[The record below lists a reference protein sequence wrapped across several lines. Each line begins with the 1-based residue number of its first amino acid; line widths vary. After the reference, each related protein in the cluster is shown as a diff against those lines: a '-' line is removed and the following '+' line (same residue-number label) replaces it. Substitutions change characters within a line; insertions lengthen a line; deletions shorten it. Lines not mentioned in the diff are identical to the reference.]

1 MALAPGVLL
10 GVGVGLT
17 IWVTVASYSPVPFAD
32 FWGEFPFL
40 ERALAGHVRL
50 ADLWAQ
56 ANEHRIF
63 LPRLQFLLDYSL
75 FDGTNVF
82 LFAVIFLSC
91 LLIAC
96 ALAAI
101 VWRETHDWLT
111 TWVFFA
117 AAAIAMLS
125 PAATEN
131 LTWAFQ
137 VGFVQAFL
145 FGTAA
150 ILAIV
155 LAARSGPG
163 MRPQQMWI
171 AVAALGALAATYSLA
186 NGLLLWP
193 LLVVI
198 ALALRLG
205 YRSTGLLAGVG
216 LAATFSYLWHF
227 DSSAGPE
234 AYGENLKQP
243 VAMLKYVAVYL
254 GSPLRPLD
262 VYAAAFVGVI
272 GLGLFALLCVVAWRE
287 RFGPS
292 VTSPAGAG
300 LAMFM
305 VLTAGE
311 TALGRVNLGLT
322 QALSSRYATA
332 SALFWLG
339 LLLGFLRPVLDRVRL
354 SVRVSGTEREIGLW
368 VYLGAAVLVAFGVS
382 VATFPDRVSIRESA
396 IAKEFAVLSFRTGV
410 VDRGALTGVS
420 PFEPLVESSFRWLKS
435 ERLGP
440 WAPGGM
446 VDGARFTLPQKVRV
460 QTRCSGRVESVEPV
474 TGGLRLAGWI
484 ASAGGAPTSHQL
496 AVVDGSGEQRGLGIV
511 GTHRHDVKTSGAASS
526 DWTGFVA
533 YARGRPSP
541 PLGIL
546 LVGADHRSAACSLK
560 TARA

>member
-1 MALAPGVLL
+1 MVLAPGALL

-17 IWVTVASYSPVPFAD
+17 VWVIVASYSPVPFAD

-40 ERALAGHVRL
+40 ERALGGDVRL

-75 FDGTNVF
+75 FDGTYVF
-82 LFAVIFLSC
+82 LFVVISLSC

-96 ALAAI
+96 ALSAI
-101 VWRETHDWLT
+101 VWRETHEWLT

-117 AAAIAMLS
+117 AATIAMLS

-137 VGFVQAFL
+137 VGFVQVFL
-145 FGTAA
+145 FGTVA
-150 ILAIV
+150 ILAVV
-155 LAARSGPG
+155 LAARTGPG
-163 MRPQQMWI
+163 TRPQQLWTAA
-171 AVAALGALAATYSLA
+171 AVLGALAATYSLA

-193 LLVVI
+193 LLAVI
-198 ALALRLG
+198 ALALGLS
-205 YRSTGLLAGVG
+205 YRSTVLLAGVG
-216 LAATFSYLWHF
+216 LAAIFSYLWHF
-227 DSSAGPE
+227 NSSAGPE
-234 AYGENLKQP
+234 SYSANLKQP
-243 VAMLKYVAVYL
+243 AGMLKYAAVYL
-254 GSPLRPLD
+254 GSALRPLG
-262 VYAAAFVGVI
+262 VYPAAFAGAT
-272 GLGLFALLCVVAWRE
+272 GLGLFVLLCVLAWRE
-287 RFGPS
+287 RSGRS

-300 LAMFM
+300 LAMFV
-305 VLTAGE
+305 VLTAGV

-339 LLLGFLRPVLDRVRL
+339 LLLGFLRPVLDHVRL
-354 SVRVSGTEREIGLW
+354 LVRVSGTEREIGLW

-382 VATFPDRVSIRESA
+382 VAAFPDRSSIRESA
-396 IAKEFAVLSFRTGV
+396 IAKELAVLSFRAGV

-420 PFEPLVESSFRWLKS
+420 PFEPLVESSFRWLEDK
-435 ERLGP
+435 RLGP

-446 VDGARFTLPQKVRV
+446 VDSSRFTLQRVRV

-474 TGGLRLAGWI
+474 PGGLRLEGWI
-484 ASAGGAPTSHQL
+484 ASAGGASTSHQL

-533 YARGRPSP
+533 YARGRPAP
-541 PLGIL
+541 PLGIVI
-546 LVGADHRSAACSLK
+546 VGADHRNAVCRLETAAEY
-560 TARA
+560 